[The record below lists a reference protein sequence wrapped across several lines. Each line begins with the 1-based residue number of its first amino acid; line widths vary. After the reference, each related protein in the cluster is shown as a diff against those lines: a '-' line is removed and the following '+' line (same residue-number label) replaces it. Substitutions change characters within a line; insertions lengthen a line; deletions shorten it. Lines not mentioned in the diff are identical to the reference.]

1 MRELI
6 SVSAIIVE
14 LETHNL
20 LPCIIF
26 RSSRSQCDFDVQR
39 VTGNRKLHLNNSY
52 QREIRAKI
60 TEISEKYDFDRQL
73 IITHPQ
79 YSALVTA
86 GVGAHHA
93 GQLLMWRLLLEELMS
108 AGLLRALV
116 ATGTVAAGVDFPAR
130 TVIVTAH
137 SKRGADGFEDLKS
150 AELQQMSGR
159 AGRRGKD
166 TVGFCVA
173 VPSNFCDG
181 RVLLKIARRPPEPLQ
196 SSYFPGPSTVL
207 NLLRY
212 RTADGL
218 SYTVQRSLA
227 SFVDRREANILL
239 VQAEKERESIEGINE
254 SQLTRADKQT
264 LKRIR
269 RFEREA
275 EFLKN
280 KQLTMLQSSLNG
292 LNALGYIEGEHL
304 SEKGIW
310 ASNLCTS
317 LVIELAEIIDHK
329 ILDQQSIDSMV
340 AIIASIVGDSHRSYL
355 RSKGGFLDKEVKT
368 KLSEI
373 IGNLKKLSMPGVNNN
388 LEVLDDAAFTV
399 LSWLKSASWQEF
411 RLLLIS
417 SNVAEGDAAR
427 LITQTAEQLN
437 QIARLTFSHKEL
449 ADLALEA
456 RMKLLRP
463 PLTEVLNIA

>member
-1 MRELI
+1 MRELV

-14 LETHNL
+14 LEKHDL
-20 LPCIIF
+20 LPSIIF

-39 VTGNRKLHLNNSY
+39 VTGNRRLHINNSY
-52 QREIRAKI
+52 QRELRAKI
-60 TEISEKYDFDRQL
+60 TEVIEKYDFDRQL
-73 IITHPQ
+73 VITHPQ
-79 YSALVTA
+79 YSALVTGA
-86 GVGAHHA
+86 VGAHHA

-108 AGLLRALV
+108 AGLLRALI

-137 SKRGADGFEDLKS
+137 SRRGADGFEDLKA

-166 TVGFCVA
+166 TVGFCIA
-173 VPSNFCDG
+173 VPSTFCDG
-181 RVLLKIARRPPEPLQ
+181 RVVLKIAKRPPEPLK

-227 SFVDRREANILL
+227 SFVDRKEAKLL
-239 VQAEKERESIEGINE
+239 LDQAEREKQE
-254 SQLTRADKQT
+254 LTSDDRNLNRADKQRI
-264 LKRIR
+264 KRIR
-269 RFEREA
+269 RLEREA
-275 EFLKN
+275 ETLSN
-280 KQLTMLQSSLNG
+280 QQVVMLESSLSG
-292 LNALGYIEGEHL
+292 LRQLGYLEGDHL

-317 LVIELAEIIDHK
+317 LVIELAEIINANLLK
-329 ILDQQSIDSMV
+329 DQPIEQLV
-340 AIIASIVGDSHRSYL
+340 AIIASINGDSHRTYL
-355 RSKGGFLDKEVKT
+355 RMKTDFLGADSKDK
-368 KLSEI
+368 LCEI
-373 IGNLKKLSMPGVNNN
+373 IENLRSLNMPGVNNN
-388 LEVLDDAAFTV
+388 LQVLDDASYTV
-399 LSWLKSASWQEF
+399 VTWLRCASWQEF
-411 RLLLIS
+411 RLLLMS

-437 QIARLTFSHKEL
+437 QIARLGSSHKKL
-449 ADLALEA
+449 ADAALEA
-456 RMKLLRP
+456 RMVLMRP
-463 PLTEVLNIA
+463 PLTEVLTIQA